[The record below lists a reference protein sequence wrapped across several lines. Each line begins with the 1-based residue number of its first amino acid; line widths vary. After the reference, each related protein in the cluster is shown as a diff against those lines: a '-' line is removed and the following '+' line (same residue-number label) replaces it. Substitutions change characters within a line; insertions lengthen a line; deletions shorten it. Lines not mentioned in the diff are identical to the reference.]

1 MISAALSLMILCAR
15 PGSAQAAAAPEPD
28 PRPQWLGKMLDE
40 GWGEAEA
47 GVLERRTGGNRVET
61 FTYGKEG
68 QRFTARRLR
77 QRIRSLQREQSAYP
91 SPELA
96 RVIATLQSDLART
109 NVSLRDAKAGGS
121 GLAVVSSAVTCVPT
135 VTYQAN
141 AGPLPPVDAPGVSA
155 SASASFHSGCGEL
168 GNVYSYAH
176 ARATPEGSTL
186 VSVRTEE
193 EPRHDGA
200 SLTSAASVSVSGSLD
215 CYSQAYA
222 RAWSAT
228 VDYQVTEE
236 NYQCP
241 GQAQRP
247 FLGKPFAVPGKFK
260 AADFDEGGEGV
271 AYHEVTP
278 SASNSSYR
286 TTTVDLAS
294 ATVRNLEA
302 GDWMEYTIDVG
313 TAGTY
318 ALVAEV
324 SAFEAGGS
332 FHVELDGVDV
342 TGPITVPVTGWY
354 ISGSAVKTGI
364 KFPAGRHVLRF
375 VADSWFDYLQ
385 SLRIVVA
392 QSPFGGTAW
401 TLPGTIRAR
410 DFDEGGEQVSY
421 HDNTANFFYRSC
433 AAVTPGCEGSIERP
447 TDDVDFNSQHVN
459 RTSTGEWMEYTV
471 DVTAAGTYTLAI
483 LLSAENENGP
493 ATIHVEFEGVDV
505 TGPISVPATGFYI
518 FETVTRSVTL
528 SAGRQVM
535 RLVVDDDAGNWEACK
550 IDTITV
556 QP

>member
-1 MISAALSLMILCAR
+1 MISAVLSLMILCAR
-15 PGSAQAAAAPEPD
+15 PGSAQAATAPEPD

-40 GWGEAEA
+40 GWREVEA

-61 FTYGKEG
+61 FTYGQEG
-68 QRFTARRLR
+68 RRFTARRLR

-96 RVIATLQSDLART
+96 RVIATLQRDLART
-109 NVSLRDAKAGGS
+109 NASLSDAKAGGS
-121 GLAVVSSAVTCVPT
+121 GLAVVGSAVTCVPT
-135 VTYQAN
+135 VTYQAD
-141 AGPLPPVDAPGVSA
+141 AGPLPPVDAPGVTA
-155 SASASFHSGCGEL
+155 SARASFHSTCGEL
-168 GNVYSYAH
+168 GNVYSYAY

-186 VSVRTEE
+186 MSVRIEE

-200 SLTSAASVSVSGSLD
+200 SLASAASVSVSGSLD
-215 CYSQAYA
+215 CYSQAFA
-222 RAWSAT
+222 WAWSAT

-260 AADFDEGGEGV
+260 AGDYDEGGEGV
-271 AYHEVTP
+271 AYHGVTR
-278 SASNSSYR
+278 SS
-286 TTTVDLAS
+286 TVS
-294 ATVRNLEA
+294 NLEA

-318 ALVAEV
+318 ALVADV
-324 SAFEAGGS
+324 STTEAGGS

-342 TGPITVPVTGWY
+342 TGPMAVPVTVWQVW
-354 ISGSAVKTGI
+354 GSAVKTGI

-375 VADSWFDYLQ
+375 VADSGFEYIWSF
-385 SLRIVVA
+385 RIVVA
-392 QSPFGGTAW
+392 QAPFGGTAW

-421 HDNTANFFYRSC
+421 HDNSANFFNRSC
-433 AAVTPGCEGSIERP
+433 VAGTPTCLGSIERP
-447 TDDVDFNSQHVN
+447 ADDVDFKSSGEVSH
-459 RTSTGEWMEYTV
+459 TSTGEWMEYTV

-483 LLSAENENGP
+483 RLSAECEFGCGI
-493 ATIHVEFEGVDV
+493 IHVEFDGVDV
-505 TGPISVPATGFYI
+505 TGPITVPATGSVWDFQ
-518 FETVTRSVTL
+518 TVTRSVTL

-535 RLVVDDDAGNWEACK
+535 RLVVDYDGGNYWDGAGTF
-550 IDTITV
+550 DTITV

>member
-1 MISAALSLMILCAR
+1 MKTRLLMISAALSLMILWAR
-15 PGSAQAAAAPEPD
+15 PGSAQAAAAPEPV
-28 PRPQWLGKMLDE
+28 PRPQWLGKMLEE
-40 GWGEAEA
+40 GWREAEA

-61 FTYGKEG
+61 FTYGQEG
-68 QRFTARRLR
+68 RRFTARRLL

-109 NVSLRDAKAGGS
+109 NASLSDAKAGGS
-121 GLAVVSSAVTCVPT
+121 GLEVVGSAVTCVPT
-135 VTYQAN
+135 VTYQAD
-141 AGPLPPVDAPGVSA
+141 AGPLLAIDAPGVTA
-155 SASASFHSGCGEL
+155 SAKASFHSTCGEL
-168 GNVYSYAH
+168 GNVFSYAH
-176 ARATPEGSTL
+176 ARATPEGGTL
-186 VSVRTEE
+186 VSVRTDE

-200 SLTSAASVSVSGSLD
+200 SLASAASVSVSGSLG
-215 CYSQAYA
+215 CYSQAFA

-241 GQAQRP
+241 GPAQRP

-271 AYHEVTP
+271 AYHGVTR
-278 SASNSSYR
+278 SS
-286 TTTVDLAS
+286 TVG
-294 ATVRNLEA
+294 NLEA

-324 SAFEAGGS
+324 TTTEAGGS

-342 TGPITVPVTGWY
+342 TGPITVPVTVWSV
-354 ISGSAVKTGI
+354 SGSAVKTGI

-375 VADSWFDYLQ
+375 VADSWFESFR

-392 QSPFGGTAW
+392 QAPFGGTAW

-421 HDNTANFFYRSC
+421 HDNSANFFYRSC
-433 AAVTPGCEGSIERP
+433 VAGTPTCLGSIERP
-447 TDDVDFNSQHVN
+447 TDDVDFKSSGVTS
-459 RTSTGEWMEYTV
+459 TSTGEWMEYTV

-483 LLSAENENGP
+483 RLSAECEVGSGI
-493 ATIHVEFEGVDV
+493 IHVEFDGVDV
-505 TGPISVPATGFYI
+505 TGPITVPATGSVWDFQ
-518 FETVTRSVTL
+518 TVTRSVTL

-535 RLVVDDDAGNWEACK
+535 RLVVDYDGGNYWDGAGTF
-550 IDTITV
+550 DTITV